1 MALKVRRMSRRL
13 SLFPSKS
20 DESDTEAT
28 EVQET
33 QEGIDNEVFNQ
44 EEDENQITDLM
55 THRISVVSFGKEARK
70 FSRSSF
76 EESKPEETEPHEHK
90 TNQTSRSAT
99 KVRIDSSYSSCK
111 ECSANPNNMAK
122 DIENILIEM
131 NKDSKDDVYQNIVS

>member
-1 MALKVRRMSRRL
+1 MSRRL